1 MGGGTAGEDFFT
13 VGSIWANM
21 FPPSGVVAGVWDS
34 GLTVAPLTDF
44 SSGVLE
50 PDLSGVLE
58 RSLLGVFEPALS
70 GVFEPALSG
79 VFEPDL
85 SGVFEP
91 ELFGVLEPVESDV
104 FESGLSE
111 TVFGALFSKEFFE
124 SSLSGVFERDRSL
137 GLRTVFFV

>member
-34 GLTVAPLTDF
+34 GLTVAPLTGF

-70 GVFEPALSG
+70 GVFEP
-79 VFEPDL
+79 
-85 SGVFEP
+85 
-91 ELFGVLEPVESDV
+91 ELFGVLEPVDSEV

-111 TVFGALFSKEFFE
+111 TVFGALFSEEFFE

>member
-34 GLTVAPLTDF
+34 GLTVAPLTGF

-79 VFEPDL
+79 VFEP
-85 SGVFEP
+85 
-91 ELFGVLEPVESDV
+91 ELFGVLEPVESEV

-111 TVFGALFSKEFFE
+111 TVFGALFSEEFFE

>member
-79 VFEPDL
+79 VFEP
-85 SGVFEP
+85 
-91 ELFGVLEPVESDV
+91 ELFGVLEPVDSEV

-111 TVFGALFSKEFFE
+111 TVFGALFSEEFFE